1 MIFSFWK
8 RRLLAKQTAELL
20 SIATAQVRESI
31 TKWVPVD
38 RVVGCKHCGQRMLAW
53 PRSAAAKWY
62 LVHARESAVGAF
74 EADWCVFHN
83 CGPLAIRGEAGYR

>member
-53 PRSAAAKWY
+53 PRSAATCASIEPMTRRPS
-62 LVHARESAVGAF
+62 L
-74 EADWCVFHN
+74 
-83 CGPLAIRGEAGYR
+83 PLPGLSMSCA